1 MNRVKLFLPL
11 ILSVALFAFSANALE
26 LPDSISVPGGV
37 MIVPLN
43 METDETP
50 SAEFRGQKVMVV
62 RDGTHW
68 LAILGLSLKLKP
80 GEYFLDT
87 LVAGQ
92 KRQYSITLVDKEYPV
107 QRLTIKNKRKV
118 EPTKKDLVKIGQDR
132 KEIGSAFITWSDN
145 PRPPL
150 RFDLPVKGYF
160 SSRFGLVRYYNKSPR
175 PRRHSALDIAAPTGT
190 PIYAPA
196 NAVVVKTGNYFFN
209 GGTVFLD
216 HGQGLLTMYNHLSKI
231 DAVAG
236 THVTRGEKI
245 GEVGMTGRVTGPH
258 LHWGVILNQTF
269 VDPMPFVRPHSLA
282 ANKAHI
288 KKLQRASG
296 GS

>member
-1 MNRVKLFLPL
+1 MNRISLFFFFTLL
-11 ILSVALFAFSANALE
+11 TSSVTALE
-26 LPDSISVPGGV
+26 LPQSINVPGGV
-37 MIVPLN
+37 MVVPLSV
-43 METDETP
+43 ETDEMP

-68 LAILGLSLKLKP
+68 LAVLGLSLKLEP
-80 GEYFLDT
+80 GDYFLDT
-87 LVAGQ
+87 EVDGQ
-92 KRQYSITLVDKEYPV
+92 KHRYPISLVDKKYPV

-118 EPTKKDLVKIGQDR
+118 DPTKKDLVKIGQDR
-132 KEIGSAFITWSDN
+132 KEIGSAFVTWSQN

-175 PRRHSALDIAAPTGT
+175 PRRHKALDIAAPTGA

-196 NAVVVKTGNYFFN
+196 NAVVVKTGSYFFN

-231 DAVAG
+231 DAIVG
-236 THVTRGEKI
+236 THVKRGEKI

-258 LHWGVILNQTF
+258 LHWGVILNRTF
-269 VDPMPFVRPHSLA
+269 IDPMLFVRPQSLA
-282 ANKAHI
+282 DNKAHI